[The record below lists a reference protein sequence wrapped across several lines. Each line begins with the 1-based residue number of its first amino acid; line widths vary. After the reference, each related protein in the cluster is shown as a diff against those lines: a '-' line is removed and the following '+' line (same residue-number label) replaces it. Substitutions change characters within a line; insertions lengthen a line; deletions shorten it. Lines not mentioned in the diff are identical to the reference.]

1 MRSSRPALTVL
12 VTVFVTMVALAA
24 CASSGRLLQSW
35 KDPSVKKLDFEKVVA
50 IALVEDGPTR
60 RLAESE
66 MARIIGPDAV
76 PGSQVLPAEELRD
89 IDKVKSR
96 LKEGGFDGA
105 ITMRLVDAETEIRDE
120 QDPLPTA
127 YYTIWGYYGFVS
139 IAERGP
145 AYMTLDSKLQ
155 IEVNIY
161 SLDSEKLLWSG
172 TTETM
177 QPRLMET
184 LVKDVA
190 DLVSKRLKREGLLSA
205 SPAAT

>member
-1 MRSSRPALTVL
+1 MLMRSSRLALAVL
-12 VTVFVTMVALAA
+12 VTTLLTAA
-24 CASSGRLLQSW
+24 CASSGRLVQSW
-35 KDPSVKKLDFEKVVA
+35 KDPSVKTLDFERVVA

-76 PGSQVLPAEELRD
+76 PGSQVIPEEELRD
-89 IDKVKSR
+89 IEKVKTR
-96 LKEGGFDGA
+96 LKSEGFDGA
-105 ITMRLVDAETEIRDE
+105 ITMRLVNAETEIRDE
-120 QDPLPTA
+120 QDPLPTS

-145 AYMTLDSKLQ
+145 AYTTLDSKLQ

-161 SLDSEKLLWSG
+161 SLESEKLLWSG
-172 TTETM
+172 TTETL
-177 QPRLMET
+177 QPRLLET

-190 DLVSKRLKREGLLSA
+190 DVVSKRLKREGLIS
-205 SPAAT
+205 

>member
-1 MRSSRPALTVL
+1 MRSSRLLSFAML
-12 VTVFVTMVALAA
+12 VGLVVFAA
-24 CASSGRLLQSW
+24 CASSGGRLLQSW
-35 KDPSVKKLDFEKVVA
+35 KDPSVKKLDFKKVVA

-76 PGSQVLPAEELRD
+76 PGSQVIPEEDLRD
-89 IDKVKSR
+89 IDKVKAR
-96 LKEGGFDGA
+96 LKAGGFDGA

-145 AYMTLDSKLQ
+145 AFMTLDSKLQ

-161 SLDSEKLLWSG
+161 SLESEKLLWSG

-190 DLVSKRLKREGLLSA
+190 DLISKRLKREGLISS

>member
-1 MRSSRPALTVL
+1 MLMRSSRLVLTVL
-12 VTVFVTMVALAA
+12 VTALAMAA

-35 KDPSVKKLDFEKVVA
+35 KDPSLEKLDFDRVVA

-66 MARIIGPDAV
+66 MARIVGANAV
-76 PGSQVLPAEELRD
+76 PGSQVIPEEELRD
-89 IDKVKSR
+89 IDKVKAR
-96 LKEGGFDGA
+96 VKDAGFDGA
-105 ITMRLVDAETEIRDE
+105 ITMRLVDVETEIRDE

-127 YYTIWGYYGFVS
+127 YYTFWGYYGFVT

-145 AYMTLDSKLQ
+145 AALALDSKLQ

-161 SLDSEKLLWSG
+161 SLESEKLLWSG

-177 QPRLMET
+177 QPRLLET

-190 DLVSKRLKREGLLSA
+190 DLVSKRLKREGLIS
-205 SPAAT
+205 

>member
-1 MRSSRPALTVL
+1 MLMRSSRLALAVL
-12 VTVFVTMVALAA
+12 VTTLLTAA
-24 CASSGRLLQSW
+24 CASSGRLVQSW
-35 KDPSVKKLDFEKVVA
+35 KDPSVKTLDFERVVA

-76 PGSQVLPAEELRD
+76 PGSQVIPEEELRD
-89 IDKVKSR
+89 VDKVKAR
-96 LKEGGFDGA
+96 LKSEGFDGA
-105 ITMRLVDAETEIRDE
+105 ITMRLVNAETEIRDE
-120 QDPLPTA
+120 QDPLPTS

-145 AYMTLDSKLQ
+145 AYTTLDSKLQ

-161 SLDSEKLLWSG
+161 SLESEKLLWSG
-172 TTETM
+172 TTETL
-177 QPRLMET
+177 QPRLLET

-190 DLVSKRLKREGLLSA
+190 DVVSKRLTREGLIS
-205 SPAAT
+205 

>member
-1 MRSSRPALTVL
+1 MLMRSSRLALAVL
-12 VTVFVTMVALAA
+12 VTTLLTAA
-24 CASSGRLLQSW
+24 CASSGRLVQSW
-35 KDPSVKKLDFEKVVA
+35 KDPSVKTLDFERVVA

-76 PGSQVLPAEELRD
+76 PGSQVIPEEELRD
-89 IDKVKSR
+89 VDKVKAR
-96 LKEGGFDGA
+96 LKSEGFDGA
-105 ITMRLVDAETEIRDE
+105 ITMRLVNAETEIRDE
-120 QDPLPTA
+120 QDPLPTS

-145 AYMTLDSKLQ
+145 AYTTLDSKLQ

-161 SLDSEKLLWSG
+161 SLESEKLLWSG
-172 TTETM
+172 TTETL
-177 QPRLMET
+177 QPRLLET

-190 DLVSKRLKREGLLSA
+190 DVVSKRLKREGLIS
-205 SPAAT
+205 

>member
-1 MRSSRPALTVL
+1 VL
-12 VTVFVTMVALAA
+12 VTTLLTAA
-24 CASSGRLLQSW
+24 CASSGRLVQSW
-35 KDPSVKKLDFEKVVA
+35 KDPSVKTLDFERVVA

-76 PGSQVLPAEELRD
+76 PGSQVIPEEELRD
-89 IDKVKSR
+89 VDKVKAR
-96 LKEGGFDGA
+96 LKSEGFDGA
-105 ITMRLVDAETEIRDE
+105 ITMRLVNAETEIRDE
-120 QDPLPTA
+120 QDPLPTS

-145 AYMTLDSKLQ
+145 AYTTLDSKLQ

-161 SLDSEKLLWSG
+161 SLESEKLLWSG
-172 TTETM
+172 TTETL
-177 QPRLMET
+177 QPRLLET

-190 DLVSKRLKREGLLSA
+190 DVVSKRLKREGLIS
-205 SPAAT
+205 

>member
-1 MRSSRPALTVL
+1 MRSSRLVLTVL
-12 VTVFVTMVALAA
+12 VTTLALAA
-24 CASSGRLLQSW
+24 CASSGRLVQSW
-35 KDPSVKKLDFEKVVA
+35 KDPSLKKLDFDRVVA

-76 PGSQVLPAEELRD
+76 PGSQVIPEEELQD
-89 IDKVKSR
+89 IDNVKAR
-96 LKEGGFDGA
+96 LKDGGFDGV
-105 ITMRLVDAETEIRDE
+105 ITIRLVDAETEIRDE

-127 YYTIWGYYGFVS
+127 YYTIWGYYGFVT

-145 AYMTLDSKLQ
+145 AYLALDSKLQ

-161 SLDSEKLLWSG
+161 SLESEKLLWSG

-177 QPRLMET
+177 QPRLLET

-190 DLVSKRLKREGLLSA
+190 DLVSKRLKREGLIS
-205 SPAAT
+205 